1 VTYSGKCVGG
11 PWDRRIMAHEGKVYQ
26 VVMRPRLAV
35 ASGSSEPA
43 VMRCGTYKW
52 QDDLWFWFGPDYRG
66 T

>member
-1 VTYSGKCVGG
+1 
-11 PWDRRIMAHEGKVYQ
+11 MAHEGKVYQ